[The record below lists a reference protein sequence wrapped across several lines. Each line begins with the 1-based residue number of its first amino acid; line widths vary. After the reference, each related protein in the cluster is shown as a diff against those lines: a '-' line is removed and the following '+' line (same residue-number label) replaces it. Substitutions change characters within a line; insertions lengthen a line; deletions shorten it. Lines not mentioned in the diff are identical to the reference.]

1 VANFSHFVKNIFN
14 KKYTSSNSMIFLG
27 QKIRQKSDQKKFQE
41 NQQKLVY
48 KYEKGA

>member
-14 KKYTSSNSMIFLG
+14 KEYSISNSMILLG
-27 QKIRQKSDQKKFQE
+27 QKIHQKSDQKKFQE
-41 NQQKLVY
+41 NQQKLAH

>member
-1 VANFSHFVKNIFN
+1 VANFSHFVKKNFN
-14 KKYTSSNSMIFLG
+14 KEYSVSNSMILLG

-41 NQQKLVY
+41 NQQKLAY